1 MQAILDNTRGL
12 SLLATLNWD
21 RAFHLG
27 TVLAS
32 LLAGAWIGT
41 LGLN

>member
-21 RAFHLG
+21 RVLHTG
-27 TVLAS
+27 TVLVA
-32 LLAGAWIGT
+32 LLAGAYVGT
-41 LGLN
+41 IGLN